1 MKRSRV
7 EYSLIIRK
15 DEDLVKALKG
25 WLTSKSNLFSI
36 LLTWIHCNTLGISP
50 SGSCRVLVVVRRLWR
65 GSQIDQKCKEYSK
78 WNHSWNGW
86 VCVFESSTPDPNHVG
101 VIDRACSCLIV
112 ARLIKLTLTR
122 LEMLLSRMAHHL
134 TFQISCCCYGRKQ
147 DRKCWDV
154 IVYRDKI
161 VRKSTQTAV
170 DKSCAE

>member
-1 MKRSRV
+1 MNQAWYIRTCWILSCWTEERNQKAM
-7 EYSLIIRK
+7 EQDLIMGNIR
-15 DEDLVKALKG
+15 EI
-25 WLTSKSNLFSI
+25 NLF
-36 LLTWIHCNTLGISP
+36 
-50 SGSCRVLVVVRRLWR
+50 RKLWR
-65 GSQIDQKCKEYSK
+65 GSQIDQKCIEYCK

-86 VCVFESSTPDPNHVG
+86 VCIFESSTLGPNHVG
-101 VIDRACSCLIV
+101 VIDCACSCLIV

-134 TFQISCCCYGRKQ
+134 TFQISYCCYGGKP

-161 VRKSTQTAV
+161 VRKSMHTAV